1 MRLYLLN
8 IILLFLGFTIIYSC
22 SRHQQIN
29 RTIFLADSIMEYQ
42 PDSAFKLLKTINQTD
57 LSVSENAK
65 YALLLAQAQDKAGH
79 QLINDSLILIAI
91 NHYDH
96 LSKDNNKA
104 KAYFYLGR
112 FYQNNNDYAKAINSY
127 LIAEKATS
135 DHDTLLTLIYDNL
148 GTCYKNQDFYDKA
161 LEVYKDAY
169 YIYKQYNS
177 KNILY
182 PLRGMASIYAI
193 QEQFEKALKYYQTAL
208 TIASSTND
216 STWQSIL
223 FCDISRIYDNKN
235 LYEAA
240 YSYIVRSIQYAP
252 RSSDLSAMYFWK
264 GEILHNLN
272 QLDSAFYY
280 INLAKKSSDLNT
292 QASAYQAL
300 YEIKKEQGELND
312 AILYNDTSLI
322 LYDSIQDLN
331 HSAEISHILKQ
342 HATETLQQAEVIKRQ
357 KHTAFLIVTTLLLI
371 ACITFIFIKIIKEK
385 KYTLKYNV
393 N

>member
-1 MRLYLLN
+1 MRQYLLN

-65 YALLLAQAQDKAGH
+65 HALLLAQAQDKAGH

-169 YIYKQYNS
+169 YI
-177 KNILY
+177 
-182 PLRGMASIYAI
+182 
-193 QEQFEKALKYYQTAL
+193 
-208 TIASSTND
+208 
-216 STWQSIL
+216 
-223 FCDISRIYDNKN
+223 
-235 LYEAA
+235 
-240 YSYIVRSIQYAP
+240 
-252 RSSDLSAMYFWK
+252 
-264 GEILHNLN
+264 
-272 QLDSAFYY
+272 
-280 INLAKKSSDLNT
+280 
-292 QASAYQAL
+292 
-300 YEIKKEQGELND
+300 
-312 AILYNDTSLI
+312 
-322 LYDSIQDLN
+322 
-331 HSAEISHILKQ
+331 
-342 HATETLQQAEVIKRQ
+342 
-357 KHTAFLIVTTLLLI
+357 
-371 ACITFIFIKIIKEK
+371 
-385 KYTLKYNV
+385 
-393 N
+393 

>member
-1 MRLYLLN
+1 MRQYLLN

-161 LEVYKDAY
+161 LEVYKDSLSDIKTSSVLVRARANFELNKVD
-169 YIYKQYNS
+169 IIKQY
-177 KNILY
+177 
-182 PLRGMASIYAI
+182 
-193 QEQFEKALKYYQTAL
+193 FEEITDYNHQTACENCYKGRL
-208 TIASSTND
+208 KKDNMMGLGESGFE
-216 STWQSIL
+216 QS
-223 FCDISRIYDNKN
+223 
-235 LYEAA
+235 
-240 YSYIVRSIQYAP
+240 
-252 RSSDLSAMYFWK
+252 
-264 GEILHNLN
+264 
-272 QLDSAFYY
+272 
-280 INLAKKSSDLNT
+280 AKKR
-292 QASAYQAL
+292 
-300 YEIKKEQGELND
+300 K
-312 AILYNDTSLI
+312 
-322 LYDSIQDLN
+322 
-331 HSAEISHILKQ
+331 
-342 HATETLQQAEVIKRQ
+342 
-357 KHTAFLIVTTLLLI
+357 
-371 ACITFIFIKIIKEK
+371 
-385 KYTLKYNV
+385 
-393 N
+393 

>member
-1 MRLYLLN
+1 M
-8 IILLFLGFTIIYSC
+8 
-22 SRHQQIN
+22 
-29 RTIFLADSIMEYQ
+29 
-42 PDSAFKLLKTINQTD
+42 
-57 LSVSENAK
+57 
-65 YALLLAQAQDKAGH
+65 
-79 QLINDSLILIAI
+79 IAI

-240 YSYIVRSIQYAP
+240 YSTLYSIC
-252 RSSDLSAMYFWK
+252 S
-264 GEILHNLN
+264 
-272 QLDSAFYY
+272 
-280 INLAKKSSDLNT
+280 T
-292 QASAYQAL
+292 Q
-300 YEIKKEQGELND
+300 
-312 AILYNDTSLI
+312 
-322 LYDSIQDLN
+322 
-331 HSAEISHILKQ
+331 
-342 HATETLQQAEVIKRQ
+342 
-357 KHTAFLIVTTLLLI
+357 
-371 ACITFIFIKIIKEK
+371 
-385 KYTLKYNV
+385 
-393 N
+393 